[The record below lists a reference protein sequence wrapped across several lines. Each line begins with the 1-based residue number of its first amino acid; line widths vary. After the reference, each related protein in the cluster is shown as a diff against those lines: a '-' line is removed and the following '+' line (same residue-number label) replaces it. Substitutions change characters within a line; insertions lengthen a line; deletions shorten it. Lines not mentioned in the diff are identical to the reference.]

1 MQDQFTTE
9 MQHKNPR
16 HLYIKFHDN
25 ISSNLSSVS
34 LSLSLSPTLRISQY
48 VLEPLVILSD
58 KFAENT
64 S

>member
-34 LSLSLSPTLRISQY
+34 LSLSPTLRISQY